1 MLYFVVNPTSSSGRG
16 LSAWNLLQA
25 VLDKRSI
32 DYECRILTSPEDTKS
47 AADELSR
54 KTPCTI
60 VIVGGDGSLNQFLRE
75 LPTFR
80 GITFG
85 YIPTGSG
92 NDFARG
98 MGISSRPVQ
107 ALERILKQERE
118 LAIDIGMVRTDS
130 GERCFAVSSGFGFD
144 AAVCYAVDQDR
155 FKPVLNRLHLG
166 KMIYTVN
173 ALKSML
179 RLKPYRLMV
188 RFDDGSCLEYDRTYF
203 IAAMNNR
210 YEGGGFLFAPKGSPS
225 DGQLDFMIV
234 SDIPKWK
241 ALLILPTAFFGKHVG
256 FRGIHMLQGRGAL
269 LSSDEPQCIHTDG
282 EHVSFADQVR
292 IFLHPERLKIIL

>member
-1 MLYFVVNPTSSSGRG
+1 
-16 LSAWNLLQA
+16 
-25 VLDKRSI
+25 
-32 DYECRILTSPEDTKS
+32 
-47 AADELSR
+47 
-54 KTPCTI
+54 
-60 VIVGGDGSLNQFLRE
+60 
-75 LPTFR
+75 
-80 GITFG
+80 
-85 YIPTGSG
+85 
-92 NDFARG
+92 
-98 MGISSRPVQ
+98 
-107 ALERILKQERE
+107 
-118 LAIDIGMVRTDS
+118 
-130 GERCFAVSSGFGFD
+130 
-144 AAVCYAVDQDR
+144 
-155 FKPVLNRLHLG
+155 
-166 KMIYTVN
+166 MIYTVN

-225 DGQLDFMIV
+225 DEQLDFMIV